1 MKKVLL
7 LFLCLLATILYAVQ
21 ASAQT
26 SFGSGGVKSTI
37 AYDAS
42 TQKVIITINHEGDLA
57 SCSDSPSYIDANY
70 SIDGVKINGKDL
82 TIITGEGVTL
92 TKEDVAKV
100 PSLTYNGMDNVYDF
114 SKASLPVGVKLS
126 ETLIISSGKFQT
138 KGFVF
143 PLNYEELATEFGAT
157 SFVMYSD
164 GTTAKLVSK
173 GTGFSKAAEYLG
185 SCQDLTI
192 TGNISENIDYSSLS
206 SLKTLDVS
214 AATIKAGS
222 TITLPETI
230 EKVKVL
236 KGFDV
241 SNIFPETIREK
252 VEEVIPKEDPY
263 VKNGNALTV
272 NLEEGMDL
280 RDVLNQADMPFL
292 TSLTIKTVGGRTLN
306 AEDVEVINDVLFKD
320 VVDGNVTT
328 KGGILDLS
336 SCDIEDYSLLSSL
349 SNNASTE
356 EEVEYTGIK
365 SLVLPKDMA
374 KIDGSWFANSTSLCA
389 AISLSENGTAANAY
403 VNQKGKLSELTSN
416 SSILNVE
423 NIRDWTMSGH
433 LNNADIRP
441 SYVNGKYGTSSTT
454 SDDGEGSGAL
464 GTIVNS
470 FDLTNAIFDDGEMR
484 FNQYQKYITSVKFPT
499 SPEMT
504 KIPDCCMMGCTQ
516 VKSIFIPGNYE
527 SLGEHAFDQAG
538 IETVTSGVGVRHLGK
553 YCFQNC
559 TSLTQ
564 VALPVGMETVGAYS
578 FVGCTALKDLAI
590 PYGVTTIEEH
600 AFENLDALT
609 SVRLPYT
616 LKTIGDYAF
625 SDCNKIQ
632 SITIPENVETI
643 GDGAFALT
651 NSLKDV
657 YVLGTKTIPTIV
669 DAGTDGD
676 GNKHVGSFDELTLY
690 NSGGTHNKTTAT
702 QEDYWRN
709 KDDATGAIGN
719 GAAFLHFP
727 KGYEEQYTD
736 AERNNAFHAT
746 LVDDSGNTVLD
757 EDGNAIKVPNGQD
770 VAGADS
776 WVGVSGNTG
785 WKRFMLTKGGT
796 TGNDNSRV
804 WTIRHMYDDTWYT
817 MCFPFD
823 LTINQLVETFGS
835 GFEIAYFCG
844 VQKEGNNMVLQFTV
858 SNYMK
863 EEPYTRIG
871 AAAGVPYMIH
881 PNTGVGNSAK
891 TGKRTVFVFSGV
903 DPDFTRE
910 PIGKVGYD
918 YFGTGPTS
926 DPNGYDHSYTFIG
939 SYGEKCKVGDY
950 FVDKHN
956 EYADDDANGNPV
968 LKYEVGNTGNYKK
981 AMPEDLLVPRA
992 IPENYY
998 FLGLAANATYPKY
1011 YRESRVIS
1019 FDMDNS
1025 TPDKTYRTGLW
1036 TRFTAM
1042 VKAKDA
1048 EGQETKKS
1056 LGISFGEFD
1065 DDTVIT
1071 GINIVDA
1078 SGQQR
1083 EYIDLTNHVY
1093 NLNGQVVRSNSQDVA
1108 GLPAGVYIVKGKKIV
1123 VK

>member
-7 LFLCLLATILYAVQ
+7 FLMCLLAPFVLGGQ
-21 ASAQT
+21 CLAQT
-26 SFGSGGVKSTI
+26 TVEFGSGEVKSTVTT
-37 AYDAS
+37 DGNN
-42 TQKVIITINHEGDLA
+42 KVIFVINQAGDLA
-57 SCSDSPSYIDANY
+57 SCSDSAPWIDANY
-70 SIDGVKINGKDL
+70 SIGGVTLNGADL
-82 TIITGEGVTL
+82 DIQTGEGVTL
-92 TKEDVAKV
+92 TQADIAKV
-100 PSLTYNGMDNVYDF
+100 PTLTYNGSNNVFDF
-114 SKASLPVGVKLS
+114 SKASLPKGVKLS
-126 ETLIISSGKFQT
+126 EILNNFQVL
-138 KGFVF
+138 GFVF
-143 PLNYEELATEFGAT
+143 PLDYEELASEFTAN

-173 GTGFSKAAEYLG
+173 GTGFSKTLGYLG
-185 SCQDLTI
+185 SCSDLTI
-192 TGNISENIDYSSLS
+192 TGNISEDIDYSSLS

-214 AATIKAGS
+214 AATIKSGVK
-222 TITLPETI
+222 ITLPETI

-236 KGFDV
+236 KDFDT

-252 VEEVIPKEDPY
+252 IEEIIPKEDPY

-272 NLEEGMDL
+272 NLEEGLGL
-280 RDVLNQADMPFL
+280 RDVLNQANMPFL
-292 TSLTIKTVGGRTLN
+292 TSLTIKTVGDRKLT

-320 VVDGNVTT
+320 VVDGYATT

-336 SCDIEDYSLLSSL
+336 NCNIEDCSLLASL
-349 SNNASTE
+349 SNNSSTE
-356 EEVEYTGIK
+356 GEVEYTGIK
-365 SLVLPKDMA
+365 SIVLPKDLA
-374 KIDGSWFANSTSLCA
+374 KIESSWFENSTSLCA
-389 AISLSENGTAANAY
+389 AISLSESGTVANVY

-416 SSILNVE
+416 TSILNVE
-423 NIRDWTMSGH
+423 NIHDWTMCGH

-441 SYVNGKYGTSSTT
+441 NYVSGKYGEASVATE
-454 SDDGEGSGAL
+454 DGEGPGAL
-464 GTIVNS
+464 GNKVNS
-470 FDLTNAIFDDGEMR
+470 FDLTDAIFDDGEMT

-504 KIPDCCMMGCTQ
+504 KIPDCCMMGCVN
-516 VKSIFIPGNYE
+516 VKSINIPGNYNE
-527 SLGEHAFDQAG
+527 LGDHAFDQAG
-538 IETVTSGVGVRHLGK
+538 IETVTTGVGVRKLGK
-553 YCFQNC
+553 CCFQNC

-578 FVGCTALKDLAI
+578 FVGCKALKDLSI

-616 LKTIGDYAF
+616 LKTIGAYAF

-643 GDGAFALT
+643 EEGAFTLT

-669 DAGTDGD
+669 DTYIDGD
-676 GNKHVGSFDELTLY
+676 GKKHYGSFDELTLY
-690 NSGGTHNKTTAT
+690 NSGGTHNETTAT
-702 QEDYWRN
+702 QDKYWRN
-709 KDDATGAIGN
+709 KDDAKGEIGK

-736 AERNNAFHAT
+736 VERNNAFHAT
-746 LVDDSGNTVLD
+746 LVDEQGNKVLD
-757 EDGNAIKVPNGQD
+757 EDGNEIKIPNGQD
-770 VAGADS
+770 VAGAES
-776 WVGVSGNTG
+776 WIGVPGNTG
-785 WKRFMLTKGGT
+785 WKRFMLTKVGD

-804 WTIRHMYDDTWYT
+804 WTVRHMYDDTWYT

-823 LTINQLVETFGS
+823 LTINQLVETFGA

-844 VQKEGNNMVLQFTV
+844 VQKEGDKMVLQFTV

-863 EEPYTRIG
+863 EEPYSRVG

-881 PNTGVGNSAK
+881 PNSGVGNSEK

-903 DPDFTRE
+903 DPDFTKE

-918 YFGTGPTS
+918 YAGTGPTS
-926 DPNGYDHSYTFIG
+926 DPHNYDHSYTFIG
-939 SYGEKCKVGDY
+939 SYGEKCNPGDY

-968 LKYEVGNTGNYKK
+968 LKYEVGNTVNYKK

-998 FLGLAANATYPKY
+998 FLGLAAGASYPKY

-1019 FDMDNS
+1019 SDMDNS
-1025 TPDKTYRTGLW
+1025 APDKTYRTGLW

-1048 EGQETKKS
+1048 EGQEAKKS
-1056 LGISFGEFD
+1056 LGISFGEFE

-1078 SGQQR
+1078 SGQQK
-1083 EYIDLTNHVY
+1083 EYIDLTNNVY
-1093 NLNGQVVRSNSQDVA
+1093 NLNGQLVRSNSQDVT
-1108 GLPAGVYIVKGKKIV
+1108 GLPTGIYIVKGKKVV

>member
-26 SFGSGGVKSTI
+26 SFGSGGVKSTMTV
-37 AYDAS
+37 DGN
-42 TQKVIITINHEGDLA
+42 TVTFVINNPGDLA
-57 SCSDSPSYIDANY
+57 DAAFNQ
-70 SIDGVKINGKDL
+70 STCNVKNVTVISGDNVVL
-82 TIITGEGVTL
+82 TE
-92 TKEDVAKV
+92 EDVKRV
-100 PSLTYNGMDNVYDF
+100 GHMTYNASSNVYDL
-114 SKASLPVGVKLS
+114 SKALLPSNCKLS
-126 ETLIISSGKFQT
+126 EFLTDASGNKLNVL
-138 KGFVF
+138 GFVF

-374 KIDGSWFANSTSLCA
+374 KIDGSWFANSTSLCV

-441 SYVNGKYGTSSTT
+441 SYVNGKYGTSSSTT

-470 FDLTNAIFDDGEMR
+470 FDLTNAIFDDGEMT
-484 FNQYQKYITSVKFPT
+484 FNQYQEYITSVKFPT

-504 KIPDCCMMGCTQ
+504 KIPDCCMMGCTK
-516 VKSIFIPGNYE
+516 VKSISIPGNYE
-527 SLGEHAFDQAG
+527 SLGDYAFDQTG
-538 IETVTSGVGVRHLGK
+538 IETVTSGVGVRYLGK

-590 PYGVTTIEEH
+590 PYGVTTIEER

-676 GNKHVGSFDELTLY
+676 GNVHVGSFDELTLY

-709 KDDATGAIGN
+709 KDDATGAIGK

-727 KGYEEQYTD
+727 KGYEEQYTNE
-736 AERNNAFHAT
+736 ERNNQFHAI
-746 LVDDSGNTVLD
+746 LVDENGEPVLD
-757 EDGNAIKVPNGQD
+757 EEGNQIKVPNEQD

-881 PNTGVGNSAK
+881 PNTGVGNSAE
-891 TGKRTVFVFSGV
+891 TGKRNVFVFSGV

-910 PIGKVGYD
+910 PIGKTGYD
-918 YFGTGPTS
+918 YAGTGPTS

-939 SYGEKCKVGDY
+939 SYGEKCNEGDY

-981 AMPEDLLVPRA
+981 AMPKDLLVPRA

-1019 FDMDNS
+1019 SDMDNS

>member
-26 SFGSGGVKSTI
+26 SFGSGGVKSTMTV
-37 AYDAS
+37 DGN
-42 TQKVIITINHEGDLA
+42 TVTFVINNPGDLA
-57 SCSDSPSYIDANY
+57 DAAFNQ
-70 SIDGVKINGKDL
+70 STCNVKNVTVISGDNVVL
-82 TIITGEGVTL
+82 TE
-92 TKEDVAKV
+92 EDVKRV
-100 PSLTYNGMDNVYDF
+100 GHMTYNASSNVYDL
-114 SKASLPVGVKLS
+114 SKALLPSNCKLS
-126 ETLIISSGKFQT
+126 EFLTDASGNKLNVL
-138 KGFVF
+138 GFVF

-173 GTGFSKAAEYLG
+173 GTGFAKAAEYLG

-192 TGNISENIDYSSLS
+192 TGSISENIDYSSLS

-230 EKVKVL
+230 KKVKVL

-241 SNIFPETIREK
+241 SNIFPETVRDK

-263 VKNGNALTV
+263 VKNGNALTI

-306 AEDVEVINDVLFKD
+306 AEDVAVINDVLFKD

-336 SCDIEDYSLLSSL
+336 SCDIEDYSLLASL

-389 AISLSENGTAANAY
+389 AISLSESGTAANVY
-403 VNQKGKLSELTSN
+403 VKQKGKLSELTSN
-416 SSILNVE
+416 SSILDRE
-423 NIRDWTMSGH
+423 KIRDWTMSGY

-441 SYVNGKYGTSSTT
+441 SYVNGKYGITSTET
-454 SDDGEGSGAL
+454 DDGEGPGAL
-464 GTIVNS
+464 GQKVNS
-470 FDLTNAIFDDGEMR
+470 FDLKDAVFDDGEMT
-484 FNQYQKYITSVKFPT
+484 FNQYQNYITSVKFPT

-504 KIPDCCMMGCTQ
+504 KIPDCCMMGCTK
-516 VKSIFIPGNYE
+516 VKSISIPGNYE
-527 SLGEHAFDQAG
+527 SLGDYAFERAG

-553 YCFQNC
+553 HCFQNC

-564 VALPVGMETVGAYS
+564 VALPVGLETVGAYS
-578 FVGCTALKDLAI
+578 FVGCTALKDLTI
-590 PYGVTTIEEH
+590 PYGVTTIEER

-643 GDGAFALT
+643 GDGAFSKT
-651 NSLKDV
+651 NSLRDV
-657 YVLGTKTIPTIV
+657 YVLGTTTIPTIV
-669 DAGTDGD
+669 DSGTDDD
-676 GNKHVGSFDELTLY
+676 GNVHVGSFDDLTLY
-690 NSGGTHNKTTAT
+690 NSGGTHNKNTAT
-702 QEDYWRN
+702 QEDYWGYITEEN
-709 KDDATGAIGN
+709 PIGK

-736 AERNNAFHAT
+736 VERNNQFHAT
-746 LVDDSGNTVLD
+746 LVDKNGKPVLD
-757 EDGNAIKVPNGQD
+757 EEGNQIKVPNGQD
-770 VAGADS
+770 VAGDA
-776 WVGVSGNTG
+776 WIGVPENTG

-823 LTINQLVETFGS
+823 LTINQLVETFGA

-844 VQKEGNNMVLQFTV
+844 VQKDGNNMVLQFTV

-863 EEPYTRIG
+863 EEPYSRIG

-918 YFGTGPTS
+918 YSGTGPTS

-939 SYGEKCKVGDY
+939 SYGEKCNEGEY

-981 AMPEDLLVPRA
+981 AMPADLLVPRA

-1019 FDMDNS
+1019 SDMDNS

>member
-1 MKKVLL
+1 MTVDKNTVT
-7 LFLCLLATILYAVQ
+7 F
-21 ASAQT
+21 
-26 SFGSGGVKSTI
+26 
-37 AYDAS
+37 
-42 TQKVIITINHEGDLA
+42 VINNPGDLA
-57 SCSDSPSYIDANY
+57 DAEFNQ
-70 SIDGVKINGKDL
+70 STCNLKNVTVISGDNVVL
-82 TIITGEGVTL
+82 TE
-92 TKEDVAKV
+92 EDVKKV
-100 PSLTYNGMDNVYDF
+100 GCMTYNAKDNVYDL
-114 SKASLPVGVKLS
+114 SKALLPSNCKLS
-126 ETLIISSGKFQT
+126 ELLTDASGNKLNVL
-138 KGFVF
+138 GFVF
-143 PLNYEELATEFGAT
+143 PLNYEELSSEFIAD

-173 GTGFSKAAEYLG
+173 GAGFAKAAEYLG

-192 TGNISENIDYSSLS
+192 TGSISENIDYSSLS

-222 TITLPETI
+222 TITLLETI

-389 AISLSENGTAANAY
+389 AISLSESGTAANAY

-433 LNNADIRP
+433 LNNADIRS

-470 FDLTNAIFDDGEMR
+470 FDLTNAIFDDGEMT

-504 KIPDCCMMGCTQ
+504 KIPDCCMMGCTK

-527 SLGEHAFDQAG
+527 SLGEYAFDQTG
-538 IETVTSGVGVRHLGK
+538 IETVTSGVGVLYLGK

-676 GNKHVGSFDELTLY
+676 GNVHVGSFDELTLY

-709 KDDATGAIGN
+709 KDDATGAIGK

-727 KGYEEQYTD
+727 KGYEEQYTNE
-736 AERNNAFHAT
+736 ERNNQFHAI
-746 LVDDSGNTVLD
+746 LVDENGEPVLD
-757 EDGNAIKVPNGQD
+757 EEGNQIKVPNGQD

-823 LTINQLVETFGS
+823 LTINQLVETFGA

-881 PNTGVGNSAK
+881 PNTGVGNSAE

-918 YFGTGPTS
+918 YSGTGPTS

-939 SYGEKCKVGDY
+939 SYGEKCNEGEY

-981 AMPEDLLVPRA
+981 AMPADLLVPRA

-1011 YRESRVIS
+1011 YCESRVIS
-1019 FDMDNS
+1019 SDMDNS